1 MFISNRSCLEFYT
14 LNFIPWILYL
24 EWYSQLRDMACKL
37 FKYPNSPVLL
47 EVAITGWLEQAGIK
61 RPDTLKLSLHQRT
74 EPTPRDQ
81 LLKLRKKTSTESG
94 AISQGKWWT
103 MQSRPRLQKQKG
115 CAAERR
121 GSEQQALCVPHSPL
135 PQEQEWTSDKLTAA
149 SACSRNYL
157 SSTQGDFL
165 AELFM

>member
-1 MFISNRSCLEFYT
+1 
-14 LNFIPWILYL
+14 
-24 EWYSQLRDMACKL
+24 MACKL

-94 AISQGKWWT
+94 AISQGK
-103 MQSRPRLQKQKG
+103 
-115 CAAERR
+115 
-121 GSEQQALCVPHSPL
+121 
-135 PQEQEWTSDKLTAA
+135 
-149 SACSRNYL
+149 
-157 SSTQGDFL
+157 
-165 AELFM
+165 